1 MLDGFGGGFDA
12 RAFGFAGCFVGF
24 PMLGLGCWC
33 WVWWLVGGGFGCFG
47 ILVSLPC
54 VGLV

>member
-24 PMLGLGCWC
+24 PMLGLG
-33 WVWWLVGGGFGCFG
+33 VGTGFGGGFGCFG